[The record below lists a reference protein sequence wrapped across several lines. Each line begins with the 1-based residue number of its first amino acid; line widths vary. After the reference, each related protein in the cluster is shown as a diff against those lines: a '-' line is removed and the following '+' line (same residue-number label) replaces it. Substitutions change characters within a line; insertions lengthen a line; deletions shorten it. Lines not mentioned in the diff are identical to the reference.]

1 MGLFNFKKKAEPEK
15 SSQTEMLRKI
25 SIMTNLMQNGL
36 LFIDIKERRVVIS
49 DTLAVLFLADR
60 EKWINFLGNLQMWF
74 VYQASQMG
82 WQKIFHDVEVKAVRE
97 ARKKFAMLTPLQE
110 RTIRN
115 EARMAV
121 DIDQLPAPKLEPY
134 DFIISSDVSHGGEPK
149 IYAVGR
155 YENGKFD
162 MVDYDEL
169 RTTM

>member
-1 MGLFNFKKKAEPEK
+1 
-15 SSQTEMLRKI
+15 
-25 SIMTNLMQNGL
+25 
-36 LFIDIKERRVVIS
+36 
-49 DTLAVLFLADR
+49 
-60 EKWINFLGNLQMWF
+60 MWF